1 MRKIFFA
8 SKQIFFWHFLC
19 FMQIFW
25 QGQSCFQINTTPGKN
40 NQINIVI
47 DPFDESV
54 GFKVPNLQ
62 ADIVLIT
69 HNHPDHNNAKA
80 VKGPGGQA
88 PFLISNPGEYEIRE
102 VYVQGIPAWHDE
114 VLGKERGPVTIYTI
128 DTEDLRVCHLGDLGQ
143 KELTDEQ
150 LEKIGEVDI
159 LMIPVGGVYTI
170 TASDAVKII
179 AQIEPRIVI
188 PMHYA
193 IPGLKVKLDGV
204 DKFLKEMGVK
214 SVEPQ
219 QKLLIKKKDLPQEET
234 KVMLLK
240 P

>member
-1 MRKIFFA
+1 
-8 SKQIFFWHFLC
+8 
-19 FMQIFW
+19 MQIFW

-159 LMIPVGGVYTI
+159 LMIPVGGKYTI
-170 TASDAVKII
+170 AAKEAIKVM
-179 AQIEPRIVI
+179 AQIEPRITI
-188 PMHYA
+188 PMHYR
-193 IPGLKVKLDGV
+193 IPKLKVNLDGV
-204 DKFLKEMGVK
+204 EEFLKTLGIKQLE
-214 SVEPQ
+214 SLP
-219 QKLLIKKKDLPQEET
+219 KLVVKKKDLSSEEA
-234 KVMLLK
+234 KIVVLK
-240 P
+240 A

>member
-1 MRKIFFA
+1 
-8 SKQIFFWHFLC
+8 
-19 FMQIFW
+19 MQIFW

-159 LMIPVGGVYTI
+159 LMIPVGGKYTI
-170 TASDAVKII
+170 AAKEAIKVM
-179 AQIEPRIVI
+179 AQIEPRITI
-188 PMHYA
+188 PMHYR
-193 IPGLKVKLDGV
+193 IPKLKVNLDGV
-204 DKFLKEMGVK
+204 EEFLKTLGTKQLE
-214 SVEPQ
+214 SLP
-219 QKLLIKKKDLPQEET
+219 KLVVKKKDLSSEEA
-234 KVMLLK
+234 KIVVLK
-240 P
+240 A